1 MTEAQD
7 PKGAAPP
14 VGSIPIL
21 EVGEKP
27 LIQPFDLD
35 EFREGN
41 RAKPKGLVDKL
52 MTEEEAVSRFVN
64 DGDFLGIEIYGAVR
78 APMSLTR
85 EVVRQGRQHLKI
97 AGQGVH
103 EMDILLASGCVE
115 SVDWAY
121 IGWEVYGVSP
131 LVRRAVETGMVK
143 QIVEWSNAALSWRY
157 KAGAMGIPFI
167 PCRTM
172 LGTDTLRKS
181 AAKVIEC
188 PFTGM
193 PVALLPALVLDV
205 GLVHVQ
211 RADRYGN
218 CQIDGISAFAAE
230 MTRASKRVV
239 VSAEEIVDTDE
250 VIRKSPHCTIIPY
263 YIVDAVV
270 HAPFGSHPGEMAGM
284 YESDALHFAEFMEAG
299 KKADTT
305 KAYFDKYIYGVPN
318 HAAYLDLVG
327 RERIEALRLGRND
340 R

>member
-7 PKGAAPP
+7 PKGASPP
-14 VGSIPIL
+14 VGTIPIL

-35 EFREGN
+35 DFRESN
-41 RAKPKGLVDKL
+41 RAKPKGLVDKR
-52 MTEEEAVSRFVN
+52 MSEQEAISRFVK
-64 DGDFLGIEIYGAVR
+64 DGDFVGIEIYGCVR

-85 EVVRQGRQHLKI
+85 ELVRQGRKHLKL

-103 EMDILLASGCVE
+103 EMDILLASGAVE

-131 LVRRAVETGMVK
+131 LVRRAVESGTVK

-188 PFTGM
+188 PFTGH

-211 RADRYGN
+211 RADKYGN

-230 MTRASKRVV
+230 MTKASKRVI

-250 VIRKSPHCTIIPY
+250 VIRTRPHCTIIPY

-270 HAPFGSHPGEMAGM
+270 HAPFGSHPGEMACM
-284 YESDALHFAEFMEAG
+284 YERDSELYAEFMEAG
-299 KKADTT
+299 KKAETT
-305 KAYFDKYIYGVPN
+305 KTWFDKYIYGVPD
-318 HAAYLDLVG
+318 HDAYLDLVG
-327 RERIEALRLGRND
+327 RKRLEALRLGRTC
-340 R
+340 